1 MSTNAERRNLEPME
15 ELKKAVEFLHK
26 KHLELEVE
34 VKENTKL
41 TKQTCDTLKNL
52 SRDTAELVSIVNGAK
67 IIKTGAGLIRN
78 WVTFWTPIIAF
89 VALASAIW
97 HNNWHAIV
105 DYFKGN

>member
-1 MSTNAERRNLEPME
+1 MIKNAERRNLEPME
-15 ELKKAVEFLHK
+15 ELKRAVEFLHK
-26 KHLELEVE
+26 QHLELEIE

-41 TKQTCDTLKNL
+41 TKQTCDTLTNL

-89 VALASAIW
+89 IALASAIW
-97 HNNWHAIV
+97 HNNWHAII

>member
-1 MSTNAERRNLEPME
+1 MNNDAERRNLEPMD
-15 ELKKAVEFLHK
+15 ELKKAVESLHK
-26 KHLELEVE
+26 KHLEMEIE

-67 IIKTGAGLIRN
+67 IIKTGAGMIRN
-78 WVTFWTPIIAF
+78 WVAFWTPIIAF

-97 HNNWHAIV
+97 HNNWHAVV